1 MTLYT
6 AFVLLDLDIIGIIL
20 SFKCL
25 VTKPRWR
32 KVSLIVLGFL
42 GILLLL
48 YIGLTFLLIAAI
60 D

>member
-6 AFVLLDLDIIGIIL
+6 AFVLLALDIISIIL
-20 SFKCL
+20 SFKFL

-32 KVSLIVLGFL
+32 KVSLIVLGLL

-48 YIGLTFLLIAAI
+48 YIVLTFLLIAAI